1 VSDAFRVTLQT
12 LQEGPTAV
20 GAAGTHTLIV
30 DRPVEGGGRGLGF
43 NGGQLLYLAI
53 GGCISNDL
61 YREAAAQGIA
71 LTNVTVEVDGDFPGV
86 GAPSTPVSVTV
97 DVAGDAS
104 VERLRTLV
112 DHVAEIAEI
121 PLSMRDTT
129 PVSVSV
135 RRVESRPTP

>member
-1 VSDAFRVTLQT
+1 M
-12 LQEGPTAV
+12 G
-20 GAAGTHTLIV
+20 
-30 DRPVEGGGRGLGF
+30 
-43 NGGQLLYLAI
+43 GGQLLYLAI

-71 LTNVTVEVDGDFPGV
+71 LTDVTVEVDGDFPGV
-86 GAPSTPVSVTV
+86 GAPSTSVSVTV

-104 VERLRTLV
+104 VERLRALV

-129 PVSVSV
+129 PVRVSV